1 MQNIVQPDMVAKRT
15 KAHLKEWIALHIHQ
29 SLDEYDLNYTVF

>member
-1 MQNIVQPDMVAKRT
+1 MQNTVQPDMVAKRT
-15 KAHLKEWIALHIHQ
+15 KAHLKDQ